1 MIKKL
6 FFIPFLF
13 ISFLISQN
21 VSPNLKLTKL
31 NGRTVTL
38 SEYLK
43 KGPVLI
49 NFWATWCSPCKKEMV
64 YLDKFERK
72 YKDEGL
78 SILSISVD
86 SQKSLS
92 HVRSYIRAN
101 DYIYD
106 VFLDPNRQVF
116 KKLNGNLMPTNVLL
130 DTDGKVLWRHYGYI
144 PGDEENMDLQLR
156 SALNLNP

>member
-21 VSPNLKLTKL
+21 VSSNLKLTKL

-78 SILSISVD
+78 STLSISVD

-116 KKLNGNLMPTNVLL
+116 KKLNGNLMPTNVLI
-130 DTDGKVLWRHYGYI
+130 DTEGKVLWRHYGYI

-156 SALNLNP
+156 SALNINP

>member
-116 KKLNGNLMPTNVLL
+116 KKLNGNLMPTNVLI
-130 DTDGKVLWRHYGYI
+130 DTEGKVIWRHYGYI

-156 SALNLNP
+156 SALNINP

>member
-21 VSPNLKLTKL
+21 VSSNLKLTKL

>member
-1 MIKKL
+1 MIKKF
-6 FFIPFLF
+6 FFITFLF
-13 ISFLISQN
+13 IPFLISQN
-21 VSPNLKLTKL
+21 VSPNLKLTKM

-38 SEYLK
+38 GEYLT

-64 YLDKFERK
+64 FLDKFERQ
-72 YKDEGL
+72 YKDNGL
-78 SILSISVD
+78 SILSISID

-130 DTDGKVLWRHYGYI
+130 DTDGKVLWHHYGYI